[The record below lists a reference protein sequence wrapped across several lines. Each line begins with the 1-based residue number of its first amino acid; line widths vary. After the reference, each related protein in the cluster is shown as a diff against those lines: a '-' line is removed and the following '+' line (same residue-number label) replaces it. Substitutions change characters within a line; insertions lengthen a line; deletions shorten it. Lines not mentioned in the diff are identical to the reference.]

1 MRETRRDWIIFYKAI
16 MRRRIMAT
24 DNLDQIA
31 IADLQLSMQAVG
43 MLKRTQIN
51 TVADL
56 MNYTQ
61 EDLQMLDRDSADEIL
76 QALEQKFGLTLP
88 LNDLQ

>member
-1 MRETRRDWIIFYKAI
+1 
-16 MRRRIMAT
+16 MAT